1 MSRSDDTNI
10 CPEDVEDVDLAPEII
25 EAGAHVIHEAHAEE
39 GESMYWARHTAKR
52 VYRLMYRLHKD
63 HLEAALVTEA
73 PAASRQA
80 RK

>member
-1 MSRSDDTNI
+1 MPRSDDTNI

-63 HLEAALVTEA
+63 HLEEEKRRTQV
-73 PAASRQA
+73 ASKRQPV
-80 RK
+80 